1 MDVPKVVSLLPTGVG
16 RDPPGVKSAHL
27 ERNADGLG
35 CRAGDR

>member
-1 MDVPKVVSLLPTGVG
+1 MTCSATVIGVA
-16 RDPPGVKSAHL
+16 RNTLGVNSAHL